1 MLPAQEVH
9 SVEITGAEDGQEIVI
24 GTTVQLTAKALA
36 ADGTQNGLLD
46 TGITWSTSDE
56 KVGNISDEGLLTAM
70 SAGEVTITA
79 TSKANPEVS
88 KSLHIT
94 CVAAPEE
101 EETEQEG

>member
-9 SVEITGAEDGQEIVI
+9 SVEITGAEDGQEIVT

-36 ADGTQNGLLD
+36 ADGTQNGLLN

-70 SAGEVTITA
+70 SPGEVTITRHA
-79 TSKANPEVS
+79 LSQSGE
-88 KSLHIT
+88 SLK
-94 CVAAPEE
+94 
-101 EETEQEG
+101 